1 MHKSDGVLK
10 GVLFTLLFTLILAG
24 NMVLGSP
31 RNKDKRG
38 DHFPLE
44 EAIFI
49 FDKIIWRCVCYDSS
63 LWVPALGALT

>member
-31 RNKDKRG
+31 RNKDKWG

-49 FDKIIWRCVCYDSS
+49 FDKII
-63 LWVPALGALT
+63 